1 MLSSKSTIQPGKD
14 HCVSA
19 VGLRRSVRV
28 VARARQTGFTLF
40 EVILGLIVVSI
51 LTAIVSTAQGPALTF
66 FGKTE
71 SDSRLKDLRLAIE
84 NAYRENVNVV
94 ENVADAATAGRVFK
108 TPSGTITELR
118 PGANGLCAE
127 RLDAFRA
134 IGPNLSTAGTLI
146 IRDGFAHPFC
156 IYITPRQAEVYE
168 GADITY
174 RTVAIV
180 SGGVDGVVEPTTA
193 LSDDGVL
200 TLAGDDRGITVPG
213 RKVARDL
220 IDRANA
226 TLDRVASAYST
237 FFTTRYLASVSRDV
251 GVYYFS
257 QSPAGISDG
266 YDENSPMPSTSGAP
280 ADPAG
285 GGSSQDMV
293 TIDAHTV
300 LGLTPRD
307 VLDPYGRNVRIDNA
321 SALVRS
327 PAAADAQF
335 QVAPFTA
342 RLAIITPGNRVLSRT
357 VVGSY

>member
-1 MLSSKSTIQPGKD
+1 MTTL
-14 HCVSA
+14 
-19 VGLRRSVRV
+19 GLGPKPCAPSGR
-28 VARARQTGFTLF
+28 ALWRARQAGFTLF
-40 EVILGLIVVSI
+40 EIILGIIVVTI

-71 SDSRLKDLRLAIE
+71 TDARLKDLRIAIE

-94 ENVADAATAGRVFK
+94 ENVADPDTAGRGFK
-108 TPSGTITELR
+108 TPSGVIGELR

-127 RLDAFRA
+127 NLAAFQA
-134 IGPNLSTAGTLI
+134 LGPNLSTAGTLI

-156 IYITPRQAEVYE
+156 IYISPRQSEVYE

-180 SGGVDGVVEPTTA
+180 SGGVDGVVEPTTT

-200 TLAGDDRGITVPG
+200 TLDGDDRGITVGG
-213 RKVARDL
+213 RKIARDL

-226 TLDRVASAYST
+226 TLDRVAGAYST
-237 FFTTRYLASVSRDV
+237 FFTTRYLSSVSRDV
-251 GVYYFS
+251 GVYFFS
-257 QSPAGISDG
+257 APSASAASPDS
-266 YDENSPMPSTSGAP
+266 YDVGSSMPSTDGAAT

-285 GGSSQDMV
+285 GGSSADMV
-293 TIDAHTV
+293 TIGAHTV

-321 SALVRS
+321 SPLVRS
-327 PAAADAQF
+327 PAAASVDAR
-335 QVAPFTA
+335 VAPFTA

-357 VVGSY
+357 VVGNY

>member
-1 MLSSKSTIQPGKD
+1 MTRN
-14 HCVSA
+14 H
-19 VGLRRSVRV
+19 RRSSTSLLS
-28 VARARQTGFTLF
+28 ARQRAGGFTLF
-40 EVILGLIVVSI
+40 EIILGIVVVTI

-71 SDSRLKDLRLAIE
+71 SDTRLKDLRLAIE

-94 ENVADAATAGRVFK
+94 ENVADSATAGKVFK
-108 TPSGTITELR
+108 TPSGVLTELR

-127 RLDAFRA
+127 RLDAFQA
-134 IGPNLSTAGTLI
+134 LGPNLSTSGTLI

-156 IYITPRQAEVYE
+156 IYITPRQSEIYE

-174 RTVAIV
+174 RTIAIV
-180 SGGVDGVVEPTTA
+180 SGGVDGVVEPTTV

-200 TLAGDDRGITVPG
+200 TLGGDDRGITVGG
-213 RKVARDL
+213 RKIARDL

-226 TLDRVASAYST
+226 TLDRVASAYAT

-257 QSPAGISDG
+257 GEPGGVTAGG
-266 YDENSPMPSTSGAP
+266 YDPTNPMPSTAGAP

-293 TIDAHTV
+293 TINAHTV

-321 SALVRS
+321 SPLVRS
-327 PAAADAQF
+327 PAAADPAF
-335 QVAPFTA
+335 QVAPYTA